1 MGSTGDGI
9 WMVRAG
15 RASIYA
21 DHFRDECVVAI
32 GFGELRDYEADAERE
47 ELKRLYARDDP
58 EASPGK
64 IANVV
69 GQVVR
74 FLREMQV
81 GDRVTTYDAD
91 RREYLLGRIE
101 SEPERL
107 ADDPE
112 HTWARDVRWDGH
124 VSRDTLT
131 QPTRNTLGASTTL
144 FLISGGAAA
153 ELLRKAVPLDQ
164 PLSEVEPEP
173 EPDVEVPGDEEVD
186 GWPLS
191 NDEVMEKAEG
201 LIEDQLV
208 RLDWE
213 EMQDL
218 VAGILRAMGY
228 KTEVAARG
236 PDRGVDIFASPDGL
250 GLEEPRIFVEVKHRP
265 RTPIGG
271 PDVRSFL
278 GGRQPGDRCLYVSTG
293 GFTKDARYE
302 ADRANTPL
310 RLVALPKLRNLLLQ
324 HYESLDP
331 DVKTLVPL
339 KRIYWPVD

>member
-1 MGSTGDGI
+1 MGI
-9 WMVRAG
+9 WMVRSG
-15 RASIYA
+15 RGSVFA
-21 DHFRDECVVAI
+21 DYFRDEELVAI
-32 GFGELRDYEADAERE
+32 GFADMPEFDAGAERK
-47 ELKRLYARDDP
+47 ELKRLYARNHP
-58 EASPGK
+58 EASRGK
-64 IANVV
+64 VANVV

-74 FLREMQV
+74 FLQEIEV
-81 GDRVTTYDAD
+81 GDRVTTYDAN

-101 SEPERL
+101 SEPRRL
-107 ADDPE
+107 SDDEE
-112 HTWARDVRWDGH
+112 HTWARDVSWDGH

-131 QPTRNTLGASTTL
+131 QPTLNTLGAISTL
-144 FLISGGAAA
+144 FLISGGAAE

-173 EPDVEVPGDEEVD
+173 EPDVEVSGDEEDD

-201 LIEDQLV
+201 LIEDRLV

-213 EMQDL
+213 EMQEL

-228 KTEVAARG
+228 KAEVAPRG

-271 PDVRSFL
+271 PEVRSFL
-278 GGRQPGDRCLYVSTG
+278 GGRQPADRCLYVSTG

-310 RLVALPKLRNLLLQ
+310 RLVTLPKLRNLLLQ
-324 HYESLDP
+324 HYENLEP
-331 DVKTLVPL
+331 DIKTLIPL